1 MMANSGRFTSAF
13 ETGDH
18 AVDRELSCFGLL
30 LFRPQAFVWPWQH
43 GEASIKSCFGT
54 CDQSAWC
61 RSWQICWVSG
71 WLAVCHST
79 AAGQWLAAQRT
90 CAPASR
96 APVDHPPRPAN
107 KSIAVNMGIL
117 AGIVPASTGGRVM
130 SRDWVVWLGC
140 LLLFVCGGLFFR
152 ISPVVIFKLELTWEA
167 FSAIGTLGAVV
178 VSLYL
183 ARSAERR
190 LRSENKER
198 SSLVAARLW
207 PIAEAL
213 NSQLAD
219 LSGWVYFD
227 NLDAP
232 ESISD
237 IRERVKRLHIY
248 FDRMTMQDIERII
261 AIDISIANYLSRAMG
276 EVEGVIASVEREGEE
291 WNNISQVSKDF
302 YRERWGNSIIS
313 ARDFLTMA
321 LPSLMYAAQKAAPFP
336 DWHEIYNDEAP
347 FG

>member
-1 MMANSGRFTSAF
+1 
-13 ETGDH
+13 
-18 AVDRELSCFGLL
+18 
-30 LFRPQAFVWPWQH
+30 
-43 GEASIKSCFGT
+43 
-54 CDQSAWC
+54 
-61 RSWQICWVSG
+61 
-71 WLAVCHST
+71 
-79 AAGQWLAAQRT
+79 
-90 CAPASR
+90 
-96 APVDHPPRPAN
+96 
-107 KSIAVNMGIL
+107 
-117 AGIVPASTGGRVM
+117 M